1 MNEMSFAQNYI
12 GLDAKIEAVVRRIL
26 GDFDLDAKIEAVVRR
41 ILGDFDMDLSDYP
54 TIEEMN
60 QAIADAIAG
69 GGGGGGTNNY
79 MLLINKPLESVENE
93 LY

>member
-12 GLDAKIEAVVRRIL
+12 G
-26 GDFDLDAKIEAVVRR
+26 LDAKIEAVVRR

-79 MLLINKPLESVENE
+79 MLLINKPLESVENDQHYGWQMFRTVRCFE
-93 LY
+93 Q